1 MTYEAKMV
9 FAKSYFSFQHFF
21 SSFLSRETVY
31 KLLVQVWG
39 EIKEKQLVRMGCGF
53 LPEII
58 VAQPCAL
65 LMIDSK

>member
-1 MTYEAKMV
+1 MV
-9 FAKSYFSFQHFF
+9 FAKSYFFSFQHFF

-39 EIKEKQLVRMGCGF
+39 EIKEKQLVRMRCGCF
-53 LPEII
+53 PKVI

-65 LMIDSK
+65 LND